1 MPPILSRSWQ
11 LRFRAGALAGVLA
24 LAGTGLW
31 TGCYLLPRP
40 APTPIPVLRLEA
52 PAAGAPCLVVFLPGR
67 GDRPE
72 HFERH
77 GFDLLARE
85 AGVRCELLAV
95 DAHLGYYRNRSVLE
109 RLHQDVVLP
118 ARARG
123 VEEIWLVGISLGGVG
138 ALLYEAEHPGEIAGA
153 VLLAPFLGNPPIV
166 EEVTAAGGLAGW
178 EPGPAPAGEEDF
190 QRRLWRFLHARL
202 APPAPSTGAGPGRPA
217 PRLYLGWGEDDSFA
231 GANRLLADAL
241 PAEAVLT
248 VPGGHDWPPWRTLF
262 AGLLARGALTS
273 DALDAPDPAAS
284 GSHGPRGPQ

>member
-1 MPPILSRSWQ
+1 MPPISSRTWQ
-11 LRFRAGALAGVLA
+11 LRFRAGALARALACVSA

-40 APTPIPVLRLEA
+40 APAPIPVLRLE
-52 PAAGAPCLVVFLPGR
+52 PQAAGAPCLVVFLPGR

-77 GFDLLARE
+77 GFDRLARE

-109 RLHQDVVLP
+109 RLHQDVILP

-153 VLLAPFLGNPPIV
+153 VLLAPFLGNPPII
-166 EEVTAAGGLAGW
+166 EEVAAAGGLAGW
-178 EPGPAPAGEEDF
+178 QPGPAPAGEEDF
-190 QRRLWRFLHARL
+190 QRRLWRFLHTRL
-202 APPAPSTGAGPGRPA
+202 GPPTPLTATGTGRPA

-241 PAEAVLT
+241 PPAAVLT
-248 VPGGHDWPPWRTLF
+248 VPGGHDWPPWRALF

-273 DALDAPDPAAS
+273 GSNSNAGPAPDGRS
-284 GSHGPRGPQ
+284 R